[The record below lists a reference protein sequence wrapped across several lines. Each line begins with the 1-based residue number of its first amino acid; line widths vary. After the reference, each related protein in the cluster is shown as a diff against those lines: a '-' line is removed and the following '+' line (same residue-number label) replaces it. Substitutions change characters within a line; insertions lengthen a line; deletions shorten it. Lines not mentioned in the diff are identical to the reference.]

1 MKIAILMLAAFAPLV
16 DAKTWKAGLASVDIS
31 PTEPIYLNGYGNRT
45 HPSTGVKQRLWA
57 KALALEDEKGKRVVI
72 VTTDLLGMPGAVS
85 DVIASRLARQSGLRR
100 EQLMINS
107 SHTHAAPMIEGNL
120 ATMFDL
126 NAAERLAIHNYTEK
140 LKDQMVDVVTKA
152 IAELKPAHIALGHGK
167 AGFAINRRVLAKT
180 GAYAIGTNPQ
190 GPIDHDV
197 PVLRITSLDGKL
209 LGALFGYTCHNT
221 TMGGDIYEA
230 HGDYAGFAQQAF
242 EKEHPGAMGMFFIQ
256 CAGDQN
262 PNPRGKFEQ
271 AEQYGKELAG
281 AASSVIAGKM
291 QELNGPLRA
300 SLRMGELN
308 FKLHTRETFEEEL
321 KDKLPAKVRRA
332 QYMLELYDRR
342 QPMRGTPY
350 PVQAI
355 RFGKQWTLVALSGEV
370 VIDYQIR
377 IKKEFAGEDTTVA
390 GYSNDVMCYI
400 PSLRVLKE
408 GGYEAD
414 SSMIYYGKPGPFA
427 ESVEDSVM
435 ATVYKVLADVGR
447 KRK

>member
-1 MKIAILMLAAFAPLV
+1 MKIAILMLAAAAQGV
-16 DAKTWKAGLASVDIS
+16 DAKSWKAGMAAVDIS
-31 PTEPIYLNGYGNRT
+31 PTEPIYLNGYGARS

-72 VTTDLLGMPGAVS
+72 VTTDLLGMPGGVS
-85 DVIASRLARQSGLRR
+85 DVIAARLAKQSGLRR
-100 EQLMINS
+100 EELLINS
-107 SHTHAAPMIEGNL
+107 SHTHAAPMVEGNL
-120 ATMFDL
+120 GTMFDL
-126 NAAERLAIHNYTEK
+126 NPAERLAIHSYTEK
-140 LKDQMVDVVTKA
+140 LKDQMVDVVIRA
-152 IAELKPAHIALGHGK
+152 IAALKPANAALGHGK
-167 AGFAINRRVLAKT
+167 AGFAINRRVSTKT
-180 GAYAIGTNPQ
+180 GVYTIGTNPL
-190 GPIDHDV
+190 GPVDHDV

-230 HGDYAGFAQQAF
+230 HGDYAGFAQEAF

-256 CAGDQN
+256 CGGDQN

-281 AASSVIAGKM
+281 AASSVVEGKM
-291 QELNGPLRA
+291 QKLKGPLRA

-332 QYMLELYDRR
+332 QSMLSLYDRR
-342 QPMRGTPY
+342 QPMRATPY

-355 RFGKQWTLVALSGEV
+355 RFGHQWTLVALGGEV

-400 PSLRVLKE
+400 PSLRVLRE

-414 SSMIYYGKPGPFA
+414 SSMIYYGKPGSFA
-427 ESVEDSVM
+427 ESVEESVM
-435 ATVYKVLADVGR
+435 ATVYKVMADVGR
-447 KRK
+447 QRK